1 MTQLQQ
7 RIQLVRSRLQRQWMW
22 SCLSWGLIA
31 GGGVACL
38 MGIIRLLTQGAFGW
52 SWVVGPLACGA
63 MLGLLFSWLT
73 RRSEKESAYAI
84 DRVCNLKDRT
94 QTALQFML
102 TSNSDAIRGNAV
114 SVGDHRATM
123 GMLTGNSDAMRRL
136 QVEDAEA
143 HAATILP
150 EKVAPIHSPR
160 LWSLAISLTVT
171 AFILA
176 VFSGPQPILQAMEQA
191 NVVVE
196 RQADRI
202 EQHLEELKQLQEQ
215 ESNPELEQLVKELQ
229 ELIEQMKLPGV
240 NPKEALA
247 KISEMEASL
256 QQMQQQLDD
265 PQTSSELQQIGEALS
280 LSDAMATAGAALS
293 KGELDKAAEQLEKLD
308 MPELDRKTETSVT
321 EKLDNVN
328 RGNQEGTPKSKTQ
341 QAASQISQGLSQ
353 GNRGKFQ
360 DGMHGLAGEARKQ
373 GRKKKLSDLLKK
385 QCQCLSECKGECES
399 ECRNQA
405 EGNKKG
411 GSKAG
416 TAASGNQPGDKTGKL
431 KTNPQMNI
439 KGQESSSGD
448 SEIETMSGDEQQQ
461 EALRNYRE
469 RVDEYEALTESVL
482 ESESIPLG
490 HRQTIRKYFQMIR
503 PSNAETDEVIRASGS
518 E

>member
-1 MTQLQQ
+1 MTQLRQ
-7 RIQLVRSRLQRQWMW
+7 RIQVVRARQQRQWMW
-22 SCLSWGLIA
+22 SCLSWGLIS
-31 GGGVACL
+31 GGGAACS
-38 MGIIRLLTQGAFGW
+38 MGLIRLLTQGAFGW

-63 MLGLLFSWLT
+63 LLGLLYAWLT
-73 RRSEKESAYAI
+73 RRSEKEAAYAI

-102 TSNSDAIRGNAV
+102 TGNA
-114 SVGDHRATM
+114 
-123 GMLTGNSDAMRRL
+123 DALRRL

-143 HAATILP
+143 HAAKIMP

-160 LWSLAISLTVT
+160 LWTLAISLTVV
-171 AFILA
+171 AFVLA
-176 VFSGPQPILQAMEQA
+176 FFSGPQPTLQAMEQA
-191 NVVVE
+191 NAVVE

-202 EQHLEELKQLQEQ
+202 EHHLDELKQLQEQ

-229 ELIEQMKLPGV
+229 ELIEQMKQPGV

-247 KISEMEASL
+247 KISEMETSL
-256 QQMQQQLDD
+256 QHMQQQLDD
-265 PQTSSELQQIGEALS
+265 PHTSSELQQIGEALS

-293 KGELDKAAEQLEKLD
+293 KGELDKAAEQLEQLD
-308 MPELDRKTETSVT
+308 MPELDRKTETAVT

-328 RGNQEGTPKSKTQ
+328 QGNQAGAPKSKTQ

-360 DGMHGLAGEARKQ
+360 DGMQGLAGEARKQ
-373 GRKKKLSDLLKK
+373 GQKKKLFDLLKK
-385 QCQCLSECKGECES
+385 QCQCLGECKSECES

-405 EGNKKG
+405 ESNKKG

-461 EALRNYRE
+461 AALRNYRE
-469 RVDEYEALTESVL
+469 RADEYEALTESAL

-503 PSNAETDEVIRASGS
+503 PSDAETDEVVRATNS

>member
-22 SCLSWGLIA
+22 SCLSWGMIA
-31 GGGVACL
+31 GGAAACL
-38 MGIIRLLTQGAFGW
+38 MGVLRLLTQGAFGW

-63 MLGLLFSWLT
+63 FTGLLFAWIT
-73 RRSEKESAYAI
+73 RRSEKESACAI
-84 DRVCNLKDRT
+84 DLVCNLKDRT
-94 QTALQFML
+94 QTALQF
-102 TSNSDAIRGNAV
+102 
-114 SVGDHRATM
+114 
-123 GMLTGNSDAMRRL
+123 MLTGNSDAMRRL

-143 HAATILP
+143 HAARILP

-160 LWSLAISLTVT
+160 LWSLAIALTVA

-176 VFSGPQPILQAMEQA
+176 FFSGPQPILQAMEQSNA
-191 NVVVE
+191 VVE

-240 NPKEALA
+240 DPKEALA

-280 LSDAMATAGAALS
+280 LSDAMAMAGAALS

-308 MPELDRKTETSVT
+308 MPELDRKTETAVA

-328 RGNQEGTPKSKTQ
+328 QGNQEGTPKSKTQ

-353 GNRGKFQ
+353 GNRSKFQ

-373 GRKKKLSDLLKK
+373 GRKKKLTDLLKK
-385 QCQCLSECKGECES
+385 QCQCLGECKGECES

-411 GSKAG
+411 GTKAG

-431 KTNPQMNI
+431 KTNPQMNL

-469 RVDEYEALTESVL
+469 RVDEYEALTESAL
-482 ESESIPLG
+482 EAESIPLG

-503 PSNAETDEVIRASGS
+503 PSNAEMDEVVRETGT

>member
-7 RIQLVRSRLQRQWMW
+7 RIRLVRARLQRQWMW

-31 GGGVACL
+31 GGAVACSIGVL
-38 MGIIRLLTQGAFGW
+38 RLLTQGAFGW

-63 MLGLLFSWLT
+63 LIGLLFAWLT
-73 RRSEKESAYAI
+73 RRSEKESARAI
-84 DRVCNLKDRT
+84 DQVCHLKDRT

-102 TSNSDAIRGNAV
+102 RGGGRDAD
-114 SVGDHRATM
+114 SVGDHRATVM
-123 GMLTGNSDAMRRL
+123 QRL
-136 QVEDAEA
+136 QIEDAEA
-143 HAATILP
+143 HAARISP

-160 LWSLAISLTVT
+160 LWSLAISLTVA

-176 VFSGPQPILQAMEQA
+176 IFSGRPPTLQAMEQA
-191 NVVVE
+191 NAVVE

-202 EQHLEELKQLQEQ
+202 EHHLEDLKQLQEQ
-215 ESNPELEQLVKELQ
+215 EKNPELEQLVKELQ

-240 NPKEALA
+240 DAKEALA

-265 PQTSSELQQIGEALS
+265 PQTSSELQQIGEALA
-280 LSDAMATAGAALS
+280 LSDAMAMAGAALS
-293 KGELDKAAEQLEKLD
+293 KGELEKAAEQLEKLD
-308 MPELDRKTETSVT
+308 LPELDRKTETAVT

-328 RGNQEGTPKSKTQ
+328 RGNQDGAPKSKTQ

-353 GNRGKFQ
+353 GNRSKFQ
-360 DGMHGLAGEARKQ
+360 DGMRGLAGEARKQ
-373 GRKKKLSDLLKK
+373 GRKKKLTDLLKK
-385 QCQCLSECKGECES
+385 QSQCLSECKGECES
-399 ECRNQA
+399 ECRSQA
-405 EGNKKG
+405 ESNKKG

-469 RVDEYEALTESVL
+469 RVDEYEALTESAL

-503 PSNAETDEVIRASGS
+503 PSNAETDEVVRATNP